1 MNDVNDSEFS
11 FEDRAADAREHLPR
25 LLDEILNSCTPRQR
39 SAMPWLMPPS
49 LPTGPRSKRL
59 TRLLAR
65 GDLASVE
72 VAIDC
77 REHAEILLIRESFR
91 REGDC

>member
-39 SAMPWLMPPS
+39 LCDALADAAIASDWS
-49 LPTGPRSKRL
+49 EIERL